1 MASFAEES
9 PTCNAD
15 APVVDG
21 TLSATHPLGAASDF
35 RESMPNT
42 ERRLYRR
49 LGLRWRLRLSSTAI
63 GTVETR
69 TENLSSRGF
78 YCFTEAPLVPGEV
91 VNCDITIPNYGAS
104 DRGASLIVCQA
115 EVIRVEAVGT
125 DPGFG
130 VACRILD
137 FTLAREGISFYDN

>member
-1 MASFAEES
+1 
-9 PTCNAD
+9 
-15 APVVDG
+15 
-21 TLSATHPLGAASDF
+21 
-35 RESMPNT
+35 MPNA

-49 LGLRWRLRLSSTAI
+49 LALHWRLRLSSAVI

-78 YCFTEAPLVPGEV
+78 YCFLEAPLVPGDV
-91 VNCDITIPNYGAS
+91 VSCDIAIPNYGTQE
-104 DRGASLIVCQA
+104 RGASTIVCQA

-125 DPGFG
+125 EPGFG

-137 FTLAREGISFYDN
+137 FTLANHGIALHN